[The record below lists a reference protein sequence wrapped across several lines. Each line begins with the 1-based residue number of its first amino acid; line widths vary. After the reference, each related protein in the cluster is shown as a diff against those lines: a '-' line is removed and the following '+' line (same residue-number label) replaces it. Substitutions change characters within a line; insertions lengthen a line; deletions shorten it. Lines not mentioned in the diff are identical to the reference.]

1 MRIREDESGQ
11 MLVMTA
17 LSLTILLGFVALA
30 VDVGMMFRAQRNMQI
45 AADAAAVAAALNASY
60 NTVNSSTPTSA
71 ANAAAALNGVAASYV
86 TVNTPPQFGW
96 HTGVGYY
103 EVIISTPNPTIFMNI
118 FGMHSINV
126 AARSVAGIIPSP
138 SCIYVLNNTTTG
150 TSLYVKGGASGGD
163 AIDAS
168 GCSIQVNSPSPN
180 AICDQGSAT
189 ISSPGIYVAG
199 SGGQSTSGQCNKTPT
214 GGAPVTSGGL
224 AQPDPYNN
232 FIGPTS
238 ASSTPPCTMDTTT
251 SSIGSAASYA
261 SPGAGNAVCFTNAIS
276 LGDKNGTLQLG
287 SGTYVFLNGVTMNG
301 SVQVTNGTLDVE
313 QGQWTQNNYT
323 LGIIAPT
330 SGIYNS
336 LAFMVPSTNTI
347 TTCGNSGN
355 SVGITFPPTCVQLQF
370 GSGGSG
376 TGSCPAPSS
385 TVTNTPGTLDGI
397 IYAPTSTVWL
407 QDSGGGV
414 QATGVV
420 AWNLYDNS
428 QICITSYNQQNP
440 STTPLKTIS
449 MVE

>member
-1 MRIREDESGQ
+1 MRIREEESGQ

-60 NTVNSSTPTSA
+60 NTVTSSTPTSA

-138 SCIYVLNNTTTG
+138 SCIYVLNTTDTG
-150 TSLYVKGGASGGD
+150 TSLWVKGGGGGGGPTIN
-163 AIDAS
+163 AA

-199 SGGQSTSGQCNKTPT
+199 SGGQSSSGQCNKTPP
-214 GGAPVTSGGL
+214 GSAPVTSGGI

-238 ASSTPPCTMDTTT
+238 ASSTPPCTMDTST

-276 LGDKNGTLQLG
+276 LGDKNGTLNLG
-287 SGTYVFLNGVTMNG
+287 AGTYVFENGVTMNG

-323 LGIIAPT
+323 LGITAPT

-336 LAFMVPSTNTI
+336 LAFMVPSTNNI
-347 TTCGNSGN
+347 TTCGSSGS
-355 SVGITFPPTCVQLQF
+355 SVGITNPPTCVQLQF
-370 GSGGSG
+370 GSGSG
-376 TGSCPAPSS
+376 TM
-385 TVTNTPGTLDGI
+385 GTGQLDGV
-397 IYAPTSTVWL
+397 IYAPTSSVWL

-414 QATGVV
+414 QATGIV

-428 QICITSYNQQNP
+428 SIDITSYNQQHP
-440 STTPLKTIS
+440 STTPLKAIS